1 MGIHPLGRAN
11 YLTVQDFS
19 DSARTMVCPNKTS
32 SPAILGFSLAI
43 IRGKASA

>member
-19 DSARTMVCPNKTS
+19 DSARIMACPNKTR
-32 SPAILGFSLAI
+32 SPAILGFSQATM
-43 IRGKASA
+43 RGIVRR